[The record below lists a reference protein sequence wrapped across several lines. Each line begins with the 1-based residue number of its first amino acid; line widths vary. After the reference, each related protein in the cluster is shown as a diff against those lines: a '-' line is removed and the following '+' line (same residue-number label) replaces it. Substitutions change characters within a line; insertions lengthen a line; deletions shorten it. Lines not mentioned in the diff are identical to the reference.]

1 MNKMKNS
8 LVILLLITSTFL
20 LIKCN
25 HRNNISENK
34 LSETTSPDKTSTIS
48 KTQLVKKEISKH
60 QIKKLGGVTNFQKLR
75 KSNEKEVQFKYY
87 INKSYFR

>member
-1 MNKMKNS
+1 MKTG

-25 HRNNISENK
+25 HRNNISENT
-34 LSETTSPDKTSTIS
+34 LSEATRSDKTFTIS

-60 QIKKLGGVTNFQKLR
+60 QIKKFGGVTNFQKLK
-75 KSNEKEVQFKYY
+75 KSNEKEVQYKYY

>member
-1 MNKMKNS
+1 MKNS

-34 LSETTSPDKTSTIS
+34 LSETTSPYKTSTIS

>member
-1 MNKMKNS
+1 MKTG

-20 LIKCN
+20 LIKCS

-34 LSETTSPDKTSTIS
+34 LSEATRSDKTFTIS

-60 QIKKLGGVTNFQKLR
+60 QIKKFGGVTNLQKLK

>member
-1 MNKMKNS
+1 MNKMKTG

-34 LSETTSPDKTSTIS
+34 LSEATSSDKTFTIS

-60 QIKKLGGVTNFQKLR
+60 QIKKFGGVTNFQKLK